1 MAITTRQNNIYAA
14 EDWKVLYQSF
24 INADFESYDFQTLR
38 KSMIDYIKAY
48 YPEDFND
55 YIESSEFIALIDLIA
70 YVTQNISYRVDL
82 NARENFLATAERR
95 ESILRLARLVSYNP
109 KRSVNAS
116 GMLKLA
122 SVSTTEDVYDS
133 NGENLANRRIDWND
147 INNQDYLEQIT
158 LILNAALVD
167 TQRIG
172 NPNGSKT
179 LNGVLTEEYQVNI
192 PSGSVPVYGFTSSI
206 DSVTVNFEIVSAS
219 FENTDYIYEK
229 APSNVSPF
237 SFLYRSDGKGTGSAN
252 TGFFVLFKQGTLR
265 SSDFTIDQAIPNRQ
279 VLINTSNV
287 NNNDVWLYELDS
299 NNDLYRLWTQV
310 PSVIGNNVIYNS
322 LSKDIRTLYS
332 VQSRESDQIAYVFGD
347 GIFADM
353 PRGSYR
359 SYFRQSNG
367 LTYDINTDDMQ
378 GITLS
383 VTYLNKYNIQH
394 TLTMVFNLEQ
404 QVYNAA
410 QRETIEEIRTNA
422 PQNYYTQN
430 RMVNGEDYNIFP
442 VTATNEII
450 KAKAVNRTSS
460 GISRYLDV
468 IDPSAKYSSTNV
480 FCEDGVLFEETFS
493 NNFDFEFANE
503 MDILRIIRDRIEPI
517 LRDVSSKQYYYNQYP
532 RITVTTTTWEQS
544 TTSTNISTGYFK
556 NNIGSPVPLGST
568 APDNRKWLVNNSLVK
583 FNAPSGKYFKADGSL
598 HTGVV
603 GAPGTFSSIWAM
615 IKNVVGD
622 GMNGGLGN
630 LSNGSGP
637 VTLTE
642 KIGDGAEVAEIIPQ
656 FDTDLT
662 SAIETTILNKIFN
675 HEEFGLRFDTTDRE
689 WHVVL
694 AENLDTSGGFGFA
707 YAGDTTGLRK
717 DASWLIRFS
726 STGVLYTTTYRGLK
740 YSFESDLETRF
751 YFDNSIKIYDS
762 RTGQTVVDQINV
774 FKMNS
779 KPDANE
785 ALDQDYIW
793 QIYGLDTEFAGNTNT
808 RRVLVTFLDSDDD
821 GIPDNPDQFTSVV
834 APTVNPNN
842 KIVFF
847 EKFVETDGGQ
857 QYRLTKKTVNV
868 DYDLE
873 TNLPSDLTI
882 FSDGQVIYLT
892 LDKKFKI
899 YNASDSTLLNSTD
912 YLAYTGRKDLYFNYK
927 HNSPSDR
934 RINPGLSNIIDL
946 YILTQAYSNQF
957 MRYIKDSTGVVTKPD
972 ASTTTDLSTQFGNL
986 LDYKMLSDE
995 IIFHPVKYKVLFGS
1009 KADSNLQAQFKI
1021 VKNPQ
1026 SSITD
1031 TEIKTKTVEAIND
1044 YFNDAN
1050 WDFGDTFYFTE
1061 LSAYIH
1067 TELSPH
1073 IATVLIVPKGT
1084 NQNFG
1089 SLFEIECNSDEV
1101 FISDAKV
1108 ENVEIIDAITASKI
1122 RATGNIITSA

>member
-480 FCEDGVLFEETFS
+480 FCEDGVLFEEAFS